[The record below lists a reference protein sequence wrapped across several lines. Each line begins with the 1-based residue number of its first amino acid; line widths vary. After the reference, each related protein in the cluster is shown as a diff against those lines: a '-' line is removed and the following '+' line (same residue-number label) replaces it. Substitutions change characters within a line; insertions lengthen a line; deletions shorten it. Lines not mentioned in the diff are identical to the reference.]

1 MIREKKIHK
10 NSMEWQYIFILRTKL
25 TFDMVL
31 WFFFS
36 PFRSLDFFPIDC
48 TTHTPYKL
56 LLFAFALSAL
66 PYCYLFPINFRL
78 ILFRTQ
84 SIRLQENK
92 QQHSVFFFIL
102 GRLHFKRTPNSILYS
117 PFIFLV
123 FCSFFLSWC
132 YTNTLASLYG
142 RGFFTAS
149 HFHLLRVHI
158 NSSSVFFLKRR
169 PFSSL
174 SVICIYQLTVM
185 PSSRKLQT
193 LLKMSL

>member
-92 QQHSVFFFIL
+92 QQHSVFFF
-102 GRLHFKRTPNSILYS
+102 HFGPPSFQTHAKLNFVFSVY
-117 PFIFLV
+117 FFGFL
-123 FCSFFLSWC
+123 FFLFIMM
-132 YTNTLASLYG
+132 LYKHT
-142 RGFFTAS
+142 RFIIWTWFFY
-149 HFHLLRVHI
+149 
-158 NSSSVFFLKRR
+158 
-169 PFSSL
+169 
-174 SVICIYQLTVM
+174 C
-185 PSSRKLQT
+185 
-193 LLKMSL
+193 